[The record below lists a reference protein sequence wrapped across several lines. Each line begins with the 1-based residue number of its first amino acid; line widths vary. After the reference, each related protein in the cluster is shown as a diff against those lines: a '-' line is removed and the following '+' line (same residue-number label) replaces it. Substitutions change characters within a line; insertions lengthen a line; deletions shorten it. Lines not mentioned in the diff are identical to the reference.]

1 MKVEGDRH
9 FGVDREVVWE
19 VMNNPAKMAGLMP
32 GVQSFEIQDD
42 KHWSATVKVPLGMGL
57 LHMTVE
63 FEKTDERE
71 PEFSSLKA
79 KGHGVGA
86 MMNMTTSFS
95 LEPADGG
102 TNMRWT
108 ADVKILGPVGAMGQR
123 ILQPV
128 VKQQVDQVL
137 TALDKQV
144 HSAASETGAA
154 EGAATDAT
162 PAD

>member
-9 FGVDREVVWE
+9 FTVDRKIVWD
-19 VMNNPAKMAGLMP
+19 VMNNPEKMAAMMP
-32 GVQSFEIQDD
+32 GVQSFEIKDD
-42 KHWSATVKVPLGMGL
+42 KHWSASVKVPLGMGL
-57 LHMTVE
+57 LNMTVD
-63 FEKTDERE
+63 FEKTEERE
-71 PEFSSLKA
+71 PEYSALKA

-137 TALDKQV
+137 SALDKQV
-144 HSAASETGAA
+144 HSAASELGAA
-154 EGAATDAT
+154 EGAAPEAA